1 MSKAQGEQRMET
13 ARGTQHTGLLV
24 IDVQNAVVSDGY
36 DRDGVLE
43 RISLTID
50 KARTQSVPVIY
61 IQHYEEQEGSD
72 MQRGSEG
79 WQIHDTVKP
88 LEGEVVIG
96 KAYPDSFAATDLAE
110 TLEDLDIN
118 HLVICGAQTDFCVR
132 TTTMGALH
140 RGYDVTVV
148 EDAHTTSDLT
158 LDDGTE
164 LLAKTTIAHF
174 NATTPWIGFPGRT
187 TTMTT
192 AAELEF
198 AAPVI
203 S

>member
-1 MSKAQGEQRMET
+1 MET

-24 IDVQNAVVSDGY
+24 IDVQNAVVADGY
-36 DRDGVLE
+36 DREGVLE
-43 RISLTID
+43 RIAQTID
-50 KARTQSVPVIY
+50 KARAQHVPVIY
-61 IQHYEEQEGSD
+61 IQHVEDIEGSD

-79 WQIHDTVKP
+79 WQIHDRVKP

-96 KAYPDSFAATDLAE
+96 KEYPDSFADTDLAE

-132 TTTMGALH
+132 TTTMGALN
-140 RGYDVTVV
+140 RGYDVTLVT
-148 EDAHTTSDLT
+148 DAHTTGDLV
-158 LDDGTE
+158 LDED
-164 LLAKTTIAHF
+164 TTIPAKQTIQHF

-187 TTMTT
+187 INAIT

-198 AAPVI
+198 SAPVMTR
-203 S
+203 